1 MSRRNT
7 CLLGVSW
14 LALSALAAPAFADA
28 AAAAEAAPAAAAEPS
43 GTVEEMV
50 VTAQKRA
57 ENIQDVPLSIMAVS
71 AKAMEAKGV
80 EDATDLERVVPNL
93 RLDATA
99 QQTGVAIRVRG
110 FGAASNAAIDPSVA
124 PYIDGAFIPRPGA
137 VLSTFLDVQSVEVL
151 RGPQGTLFG
160 RNATVGALSVKTYAP
175 DLGGFSAKVAAQAGS
190 YGERQVEGMVNLPVN
205 DKFAMRAAVLANSTD
220 GFVKNK
226 LDGKTY
232 GQKDIVEGRLS
243 AKWKPTDDLT
253 WTVRADYAHQSGD
266 GVALNQ
272 VDTSTA
278 STAQLAAYTARLGG
292 NPTTLSYPPSF
303 TANQL
308 YKNLNLSDI
317 QYGVA
322 SDLNYQLAGGYS
334 LRMINAYRDWNNQQ
348 SDGDVL
354 FTPMDLLSRD
364 ATFASTSQSHE
375 LQFISPKGA
384 LLGGRLDF
392 VSGLYYFDEDYKIGE
407 VFNVGSQFC
416 GFAAPAALVGVCNTF
431 PKNGAATGNF
441 TQNATSKAVY
451 AQATFAITPTLDFI
465 LGGRETWDKKSGT
478 FVQTLANPLLATTL
492 RAPENTALSFDDSQP
507 NWRANLSW
515 HAAPGVMAFVTYSTG
530 YKSGGLNSSGG
541 TPALGQRRLFNSET
555 SQDWEAGVKSVLFD
569 RRLLLNATAY
579 RTDLDNFQER
589 SFDGTSFIVRNAGAV
604 RAQGVELEGQAKP
617 TSNVSIDFGVAYLDS
632 TFTANHTAPGLPGCT
647 GAATSCPLTQDL
659 TGRTTT
665 FAPKW
670 TGNLGAEYVTDPF
683 AGGFTLTARADASY
697 SDRYFSINDLNPQ
710 GVVDAV
716 TLYGARVTLA
726 SPDHSWQ
733 LALYGENL
741 TDEHVFRTKFPQVLD
756 QAFGVRNA
764 ATGST
769 LLRGF
774 MGTPRTYGVRVSKTF

>member
-1 MSRRNT
+1 MNHRNI
-7 CLLGVSW
+7 CLLGASC
-14 LALSALAAPAFADA
+14 LALMATGAPAFAAEA
-28 AAAAEAAPAAAAEPS
+28 AAAAPDAAAS
-43 GTVEEMV
+43 GTIEEVV

-57 ENIQDVPLSIMAVS
+57 ESIQDVPLSIMAVS
-71 AKAMEAKGV
+71 AKAMESKGV
-80 EDATDLERVVPNL
+80 QDATDLERLVPNL

-110 FGAASNAAIDPSVA
+110 MGAASNAAIDPSVA
-124 PYIDGAFIPRPGA
+124 PYIDGVFIPRPGA
-137 VLSTFLDVQSVEVL
+137 ALSTFLDVESVEVM

-160 RNATVGALSVKTYAP
+160 RNATVGALSLKTYAP
-175 DLGGFSAKVAAQAGS
+175 DLGGFSAKVGAQAGS
-190 YGERQVEGMVNLPVN
+190 YGERQIDGMVNLPVN
-205 DKFAMRAAVLANSTD
+205 DKFGVRAAVLANSTD

-232 GQKDIVEGRLS
+232 GQKDLVEGRLS

-253 WTVRADYAHQSGD
+253 WTGRLDYAHQSGD
-266 GVALNQ
+266 GVNLNQ

-278 STAQLAAYTARLGG
+278 SAAQLAAYTARLGG
-292 NPTTLSYPPSF
+292 NPSTLSYPPSF

-308 YKNLNLSDI
+308 YKNLNLNDNQWGI
-317 QYGVA
+317 A
-322 SDLNYQLAGGYS
+322 SDLNYQVAGGYT
-334 LRMINAYRDWNNQQ
+334 LRLIDSYRDWKNEQ

-364 ATFASTSQSHE
+364 STFSSKSQSHE

-384 LLGGRLDF
+384 LLGGKLDF

-407 VFNVGSQFC
+407 AFNVGSQFC
-416 GFAAPAALVGVCNTF
+416 GFAAPASLVAVCNSF
-431 PKNGAATGNF
+431 PKNGAANGAF

-451 AQATFAITPTLDFI
+451 VQGTYAITPTLDFI

-478 FVQTLANPLLATTL
+478 FVQTLQNPLLASTL
-492 RAPENTALSFDDSQP
+492 RAPENTALSFSDSQP

-515 HAAPGVMAFVTYSTG
+515 HAAPGIMAFVTYSTG

-555 SQDWEAGVKSVLFD
+555 SQDWEAGVKSVMFD
-569 RRLLLNATAY
+569 RRLQLNVTAY

-617 TSNVSIDFGVAYLDS
+617 MANVSIDFAAAYLDS

-647 GAATSCPLTQDL
+647 GAATSCPLSQDL
-659 TGRTTT
+659 TGRSTT

-670 TGNLGAEYVTDPF
+670 TGNLGAEYTTNPF

-710 GVVDAV
+710 GVVDALTV
-716 TLYGARVTLA
+716 YGSRLTLTG
-726 SPDHSWQ
+726 PDHSWAV
-733 LALYGENL
+733 ALYGENL
-741 TDEHVFRTKFPQVLD
+741 TDEHAFRTKFPQVLD

-764 ATGST
+764 ATGAT

-774 MGTPRTYGVRVSKTF
+774 MNTPRTWGVRVSKSF